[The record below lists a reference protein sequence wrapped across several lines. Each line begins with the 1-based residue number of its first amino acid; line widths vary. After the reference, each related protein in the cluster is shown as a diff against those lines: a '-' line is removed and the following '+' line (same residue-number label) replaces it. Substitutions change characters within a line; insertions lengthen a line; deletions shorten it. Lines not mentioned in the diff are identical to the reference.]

1 MSSMIY
7 DAILI
12 VLISIFTAL
21 LGEGECEKKETGL
34 RRVSSDRHL
43 LMFAFFFVISRSDMV
58 IGLPD

>member
-21 LGEGECEKKETGL
+21 LGEGKCEETGL

-43 LMFAFFFVISRSDMV
+43 LMFVLSFVISRSDMV